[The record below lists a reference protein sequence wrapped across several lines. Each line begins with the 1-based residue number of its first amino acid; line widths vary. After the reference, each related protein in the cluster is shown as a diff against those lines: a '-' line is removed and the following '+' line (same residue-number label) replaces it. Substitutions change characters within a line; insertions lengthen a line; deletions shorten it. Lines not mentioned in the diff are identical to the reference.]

1 MDLSDMIARCSLRY
15 QDENNDQV
23 SEAGWVAYLNDAYR
37 DVLNSNPLW
46 PFLKQTNLHLTFPN
60 GFTEAYRSQPLP
72 TDVFKVTSVYNV
84 TEQYPM
90 RAIEGG
96 TQHIRLYPDQT
107 LTGVV
112 QRYRVFNNTLE
123 VWPLPEE
130 TTDILLDYII
140 APPDL
145 DTDPATVVTSL
156 DGGVPGDFTVT
167 DLDVNDTIISCVTVD
182 DTDHS
187 LTDITADASCP
198 VAGTLN
204 IVTANTTGTHIVLT
218 YSDFESVL
226 ASTPVFPAQWH
237 NILVLGALSMANVD
251 DQKPQ
256 QAALYQAAWKATQMQ
271 MVADLTAGNQD
282 RNPEF
287 VDNWY

>member
-1 MDLSDMIARCSLRY
+1 MDVATMIARCSLRY
-15 QDENNDQV
+15 QDENNDQI
-23 SEAGWVAYLNDAYR
+23 SEAGWAAYLNDAYR

-46 PFLKQTNLHLTFPN
+46 PFLKQTNLHLTFPE
-60 GFTEAYRSQPLP
+60 GSTEDFRSQTLP
-72 TDVFKVTSVYNV
+72 TNVFKVTSVYNV

-145 DTDPATVVTSL
+145 GSDASTVVA
-156 DGGVPGDFTVT
+156 GCAGVDNTTQTLTGIET
-167 DLDVNDTIISCVTVD
+167 DDTIISAVSVNDTTHDIVDVTSDV
-182 DTDHS
+182 S
-187 LTDITADASCP
+187 ITAADTILIGADLTGAHL
-198 VAGTLN
+198 V
-204 IVTANTTGTHIVLT
+204 VTYT
-218 YSDFESVL
+218 DFDSVS
-226 ASTPVFPAQWH
+226 AEVPVFPAQWH

-256 QAALYQAAWKATQMQ
+256 QAALYQASWKMMQMQ